1 MARARIAA
9 AAGLRSYP
17 TTSAPE
23 RGSVAIFRDVLHT
36 KRSPQVGDHAWGQIE
51 IEGLGTFRDVKLWP
65 GGGREWDWEETGTRH
80 DPGIQP
86 EDVAELLDANPEVV
100 VLSKGREL
108 RLKTCQETI
117 QLLQQAGVRVVREET
132 SVAIDQYNRLAQN
145 SRRVAALIHTT
156 C

>member
-1 MARARIAA
+1 VISSTELSPK
-9 AAGLRSYP
+9 AGL
-17 TTSAPE
+17 
-23 RGSVAIFRDVLHT
+23 
-36 KRSPQVGDHAWGQIE
+36 HAWGQID
-51 IEGLGTFRDVKLWP
+51 IEGLGSFRDVKLWP

-86 EDVAELLDANPEVV
+86 ADFAELLDADPEVV

-108 RLKTCQETI
+108 RLKICEETM
-117 QLLQQAGVRVVREET
+117 QLLRKHGVTVVREET
-132 SVAIDQYNRLAQN
+132 SVAIAEYNRLAQG